1 MKISDIR
8 ASLQRL
14 AERLDN
20 QWAYARSDAEMD
32 IAAGRAEYN
41 DDGERLPT
49 EPEISYYGMIPP
61 LYILKSVEAL
71 NIVTETLCSNDFQR
85 LPAVCTIGRTQ
96 IHAYRPRRFRFT
108 FHSAMLHQVDT
119 AHDGTGFNC
128 FPAVC
133 PCLAYRA
140 ISHIAI
146 TPLKSG
152 TQG

>member
-49 EPEISYYGMIPP
+49 EPEISYYGMMETQRRWPP
-61 LYILKSVEAL
+61 LAVPWRNRGKHPEQVILK
-71 NIVTETLCSNDFQR
+71 
-85 LPAVCTIGRTQ
+85 AVLSGYTGI
-96 IHAYRPRRFRFT
+96 RR
-108 FHSAMLHQVDT
+108 
-119 AHDGTGFNC
+119 
-128 FPAVC
+128 
-133 PCLAYRA
+133 
-140 ISHIAI
+140 I
-146 TPLKSG
+146 
-152 TQG
+152 

>member
-49 EPEISYYGMIPP
+49 EPEISYYGMI
-61 LYILKSVEAL
+61 AAF
-71 NIVTETLCSNDFQR
+71 ETLGGFLLSEFRRIPASGESLEYGGLTFQIEEATDR
-85 LPAVCTIGRTQ
+85 SILWVRVTPKAV
-96 IHAYRPRRFRFT
+96 AEP
-108 FHSAMLHQVDT
+108 SA
-119 AHDGTGFNC
+119 
-128 FPAVC
+128 
-133 PCLAYRA
+133 
-140 ISHIAI
+140 
-146 TPLKSG
+146 
-152 TQG
+152 

>member
-49 EPEISYYGMIPP
+49 EPEISYYGMI
-61 LYILKSVEAL
+61 AAF
-71 NIVTETLCSNDFQR
+71 ETLGGEWKRSSDGKHWLIWMGVAAIAPQDND
-85 LPAVCTIGRTQ
+85 V
-96 IHAYRPRRFRFT
+96 
-108 FHSAMLHQVDT
+108 
-119 AHDGTGFNC
+119 
-128 FPAVC
+128 
-133 PCLAYRA
+133 
-140 ISHIAI
+140 
-146 TPLKSG
+146 
-152 TQG
+152 

>member
-49 EPEISYYGMIPP
+49 EPEISYYGMIAAFETLGGEWKRNADGRHWLCLGGHRGKHPEQV
-61 LYILKSVEAL
+61 ILK
-71 NIVTETLCSNDFQR
+71 
-85 LPAVCTIGRTQ
+85 AVLSGYTGV
-96 IHAYRPRRFRFT
+96 RR
-108 FHSAMLHQVDT
+108 
-119 AHDGTGFNC
+119 
-128 FPAVC
+128 
-133 PCLAYRA
+133 
-140 ISHIAI
+140 I
-146 TPLKSG
+146 
-152 TQG
+152 

>member
-49 EPEISYYGMIPP
+49 EPEISY
-61 LYILKSVEAL
+61 
-71 NIVTETLCSNDFQR
+71 
-85 LPAVCTIGRTQ
+85 
-96 IHAYRPRRFRFT
+96 
-108 FHSAMLHQVDT
+108 
-119 AHDGTGFNC
+119 
-128 FPAVC
+128 
-133 PCLAYRA
+133 
-140 ISHIAI
+140 
-146 TPLKSG
+146 
-152 TQG
+152 